1 VVGSLSRRPAAG
13 VITRGDVYD
22 ADLGPHGNRPCVIV
36 TRDVAIPVLNA
47 LSAVA
52 VTSTIRGHLVEVELD
67 ERHGLDHACVANC
80 DVVVNVPKALL
91 GRRRGALDVATL
103 RRIDATLKV
112 SLGLDG

>member
-1 VVGSLSRRPAAG
+1 VVDSLPRCPASG
-13 VITRGDVYD
+13 VTARGDVYD

-52 VTSTIRGHLVEVELD
+52 VTSTVRGHLAEVELD
-67 ERHGLDHACVANC
+67 ERHGLDHVCVANC

-91 GRRRGALDVATL
+91 GRRRGALDVETL
-103 RRIDATLKV
+103 RRVDATLKIA
-112 SLGLDG
+112 LDLDG